1 MEAPLTVYESGPINI
16 QQGNSA
22 TFTVE
27 FISSLS
33 ELTVP
38 SSAYVTISYVDLS
51 AASVSETFDLTE
63 DNSFF
68 TGTWSSTSAS
78 LGLATW
84 IAYASNSTAS
94 QATGQL
100 RIIQRQSTY

>member
-1 MEAPLTVYESGPINI
+1 MPQYNSGPINI

-22 TFTVE
+22 NFTIE
-27 FISSLS
+27 FLDDDGD
-33 ELTVP
+33 LTVP
-38 SSAYVTISYVDLS
+38 SSANLSITYTNTSNTSQTDSVT
-51 AASVSETFDLTE
+51 LTNS
-63 DNSFF
+63 NSFF
-68 TGTWSSTSAS
+68 TGTWSSTSAA

-84 IAYASNSTAS
+84 EATAASTTV

>member
-1 MEAPLTVYESGPINI
+1 MTVYESGPINI

-27 FISSLS
+27 FMSSLN

-38 SSAYVTISYVDLS
+38 SSAYITIAYVDLS
-51 AASVSETFDLTE
+51 AASISESFDLSE
-63 DNSFF
+63 ENSFF
-68 TGTWSSTSAS
+68 TGTWSSTSAA

-84 IAYASNSTAS
+84 SVYAANSSVA
-94 QATGQL
+94 QRQGQL
-100 RIIQRQSTY
+100 RIINRQVE